1 MIDPPK
7 VPSSGD
13 RPKRTVP
20 RLAAIRCRGIVAA
33 DGGDNGGHVGFCAM
47 DDWRILPIRAPD
59 AHLGWRNV
67 RPPYRLWLRFDYVYK
82 TLSFDTFTNAYIPR
96 NANDEFCKLVFIFE
110 RAFIDTI
117 IYFIRNMN
125 LCMLQ
130 TFHIV
135 FDIICQIQRRL

>member
-1 MIDPPK
+1 M
-7 VPSSGD
+7 
-13 RPKRTVP
+13 RTSVGGT
-20 RLAAIRCRGIVAA
+20 CGIHIAYGKIFA
-33 DGGDNGGHVGFCAM
+33 
-47 DDWRILPIRAPD
+47 
-59 AHLGWRNV
+59 
-67 RPPYRLWLRFDYVYK
+67 WLRFDYVYK